1 MPAFNNLS
9 SLVVFLIKAASL
21 NPAGNQHDKTGG
33 TCPGKVNTSSEGLC
47 ASKLLL
53 LTMWT
58 QKTELEQQKELHSSE
73 VRGQENF
80 CPDSV
85 LLFLCHTPPPHL
97 RVSSSTFCP
106 LGCGAARRKCCGS
119 DWQNITNIRRER
131 EPGRALPKSVLNSSF
146 PRRLSLHMSD

>member
-1 MPAFNNLS
+1 MWVPAFNNLS

-85 LLFLCHTPPPHL
+85 LLFLCHTPPPSAKGIQQYFLSPGVWGSQKEVLWERLAKYNQHKK
-97 RVSSSTFCP
+97 
-106 LGCGAARRKCCGS
+106 RKGTRPSPPQECVKFL
-119 DWQNITNIRRER
+119 
-131 EPGRALPKSVLNSSF
+131 LP
-146 PRRLSLHMSD
+146 

>member
-1 MPAFNNLS
+1 MTKLAEHVRARLTRLVKVSVPQSSCFLLCGHRKQNLS
-9 SLVVFLIKAASL
+9 S
-21 NPAGNQHDKTGG
+21 
-33 TCPGKVNTSSEGLC
+33 
-47 ASKLLL
+47 
-53 LTMWT
+53 
-58 QKTELEQQKELHSSE
+58 
-73 VRGQENF
+73 RRNF
-80 CPDSV
+80 TPLRLGDRRTSV
-85 LLFLCHTPPPHL
+85 LTLSCSFCVTHPPPQL